1 MRSRNQRPTMAAR
14 VAPAVAW
21 SPTSAPVPLVHK
33 VQKVDKV
40 RKVDKI
46 QKADKVRKV
55 LTAPMAPIVPR
66 RTATGIAAIACRRTI
81 GARNMSSTTG
91 ARVIFNRRHPG
102 ISGCR
107 STAISCSQLSR
118 RA

>member
-1 MRSRNQRPTMAAR
+1 MRSRNQRRTMAAR
-14 VAPAVAW
+14 VAPAVAR

-33 VQKVDKV
+33 VQKADKV
-40 RKVDKI
+40 QKV
-46 QKADKVRKV
+46 DKVRKV
-55 LTAPMAPIVPR
+55 LTAPMAPIAPR

-107 STAISCSQLSR
+107 STAISCSQLAR